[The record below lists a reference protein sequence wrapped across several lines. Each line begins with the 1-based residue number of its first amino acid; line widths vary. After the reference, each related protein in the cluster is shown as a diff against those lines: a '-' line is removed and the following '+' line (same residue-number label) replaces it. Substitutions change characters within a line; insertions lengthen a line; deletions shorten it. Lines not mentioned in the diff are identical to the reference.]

1 MPSYQYIALN
11 SSGKKVRGKVIAA
24 NEGDLENRLHTMHLD
39 ILDCK
44 MVQTNKTGWF
54 EKINLQDLIVFCIHL
69 EQLERAGVPIL
80 EAIADL
86 RDTAETSQMKNIMA
100 DIHESVQSGE
110 LLSSALAKHPKIFDM
125 VFVSLVQAGE
135 KTGNLHEV
143 FHHLTHHLKWVSHIQ
158 KRIQK
163 ATYYPLFLLCLMT
176 GILSLMMMFV
186 IPKLSGFLLSQNF
199 ELPWYTKALIAFSH
213 FFTSYWYLVLILPVL
228 IVMGVGFLRRNIPAV
243 AVAVDQL
250 KLNIPYIGI
259 TIRKIELARF
269 CHFFGIM
276 YRSGIGILECL
287 TSASQVVGN
296 HIIRASVLAVRNSV
310 AEGNSL
316 TLSLKNSTQFPSLV
330 VRMFKVGE
338 ESGSLDTTLENINFF
353 YDREVED
360 SVNNMVGI
368 IQPALTI
375 VMGGLM
381 LWISMAVFGPL
392 YNSFSS
398 MKF

>member
-1 MPSYQYIALN
+1 MASYQYVALN
-11 SSGKKVRGKVIAA
+11 QKGKKVRGNIVAA
-24 NEGDLENRLHTMHLD
+24 NEGDLEKRLRSIQLD
-39 ILDCK
+39 IIDAK
-44 MVQTNKTGWF
+44 VVPAKRVGWF
-54 EKINLQDLIVFCIHL
+54 ERIKIQDLIVFCIHL

-86 RDTAETSQMKNIMA
+86 RDTADSTHMKDVMA
-100 DIHESVQSGE
+100 DIYESVQAGD
-110 LLSSALAKHPKIFDM
+110 LLSMALAKHPKIFDM

-143 FHHLTHHLKWVSHIQ
+143 FHHLTRHLKWVSHIQ
-158 KRIQK
+158 SRIKK
-163 ATYYPLFLLCLMT
+163 ATYYPMFLLVLMV
-176 GILSLMMMFV
+176 GILTLMMMFV
-186 IPKLSGFLLSQNF
+186 IPKLSGFLMSQNF
-199 ELPWYTKALIAFSH
+199 ELPWYTKALVKFSH
-213 FFTSYWYLVLILPVL
+213 FFTDYWYILLLLPV
-228 IVMGVGFLRRNIPAV
+228 IAV
-243 AVAVDQL
+243 VAITVL
-250 KLNIPYIGI
+250 KRTVPQIAYALDRFKLAIPYIGS
-259 TIRKIELARF
+259 TIYKIELARF

-287 TSASQVVGN
+287 NTGSQVVGN
-296 HIIRASVLAVRNSV
+296 RIIRESILGIKNSV

-316 TLSLKNSTQFPSLV
+316 TLSLRASDQFPSLV

-338 ESGSLDTTLENINFF
+338 ESGNLETTLENINFF

-360 SVNNMVGI
+360 SVNNMVGV

-392 YNSFSS
+392 YNSFSN